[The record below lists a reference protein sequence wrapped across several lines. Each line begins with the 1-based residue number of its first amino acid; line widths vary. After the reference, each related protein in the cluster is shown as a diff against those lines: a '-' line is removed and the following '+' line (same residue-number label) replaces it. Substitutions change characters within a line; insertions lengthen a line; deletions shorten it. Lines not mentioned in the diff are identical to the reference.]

1 MDLKRPLTFS
11 EQVEKLKE
19 HSIIITDDE
28 QKDAEEYLSH
38 VNYYKLTGYTLQFRK
53 DAESSDLAT
62 PHAFSE
68 IKNCTISMS
77 RCDKCFADIWKS

>member
-19 HSIIITDDE
+19 YSIIITDDE

-38 VNYYKLTGYTLQFRK
+38 VNYYKLSGYTLQFRK
-53 DAESSDLAT
+53 DAESSGLQRTLELDMRHWKITSIACQY
-62 PHAFSE
+62 SE
-68 IKNCTISMS
+68 ISVPM
-77 RCDKCFADIWKS
+77 

>member
-28 QKDAEEYLSH
+28 Q
-38 VNYYKLTGYTLQFRK
+38 NYRN
-53 DAESSDLAT
+53 
-62 PHAFSE
+62 
-68 IKNCTISMS
+68 II
-77 RCDKCFADIWKS
+77 